1 MAQWSCQKGSTLLIP
16 SGPKDG
22 HKHLFA
28 VMITPTGVD
37 GYGKE
42 PIVLMACVTSV
53 KEGVTNDDTCV
64 LNNGDHPFIEH
75 SSFIDYRFTR
85 LEKAKFVETKVQSG
99 EFIEKEPCSPD
110 LIKRIIQGALKS
122 RKINRE
128 HKKILEEILFK

>member
-28 VMITPTGVD
+28 VLLTPTEVD

-42 PIVLMACVTSV
+42 PMALMVCVTSF
-53 KEGVTNDDTCV
+53 KEGVANDDTCV

>member
-22 HKHLFA
+22 HKHLFV

-42 PIVLMACVTSV
+42 PMALMACVTSV

-122 RKINRE
+122 RRINRE

>member
-1 MAQWSCQKGSTLLIP
+1 MAQWSCQKGNTLLIP

-28 VMITPTGVD
+28 VLITPTEVD

-42 PIVLMACVTSV
+42 PMALMACVTSIKV
-53 KEGVTNDDTCV
+53 GVSHEDTCV
-64 LNNGDHPFIEH
+64 LNKGDHPFMEH

>member
-1 MAQWSCQKGSTLLIP
+1 MAWWSCQKGSTLLIP

-42 PIVLMACVTSV
+42 PIVLMACVTSI
-53 KEGVTNDDTCV
+53 KDGINNEDACV
-64 LNNGDHPFIEH
+64 LNNGDHPFIDH

-85 LEKAKFVETKVQSG
+85 LEKAGFVETKVQAG
-99 EFIEKEPCSPD
+99 EFIEKEPCSPE
-110 LIKRIIQGALKS
+110 LIKRIVQGALKS

-128 HKKILEEILFK
+128 HKKILEGILFK